1 MIVIQ
6 SQENGLSRARVG
18 GMQEEVEGEWPVY
31 EMLPRAR
38 SWGLGQ
44 GSKWATDNSLVAG
57 EGTQP
62 QEMALFSRILALAGW
77 VKMKQT
83 W

>member
-1 MIVIQ
+1 MV
-6 SQENGLSRARVG
+6 SPGLGWVG
-18 GMQEEVEGEWPVY
+18 CKGRWRERWPVY

>member
-18 GMQEEVEGEWPVY
+18 GMQWGRWPVY

-62 QEMALFSRILALAGW
+62 QGMALFSRILALAGW
-77 VKMKQT
+77 VKMKQM

>member
-1 MIVIQ
+1 M
-6 SQENGLSRARVG
+6 
-18 GMQEEVEGEWPVY
+18 Y

-44 GSKWATDNSLVAG
+44 GSKWAADNSLVAG

-62 QEMALFSRILALAGW
+62 QGMALFSRILALAGW
-77 VKMKQT
+77 VKMKLK

>member
-1 MIVIQ
+1 MV
-6 SQENGLSRARVG
+6 SPGLGWMGCKGRGRG
-18 GMQEEVEGEWPVY
+18 RGPVY

-44 GSKWATDNSLVAG
+44 GSKWAADNSLVAG

-62 QEMALFSRILALAGW
+62 QGMALFSRILALAGW
-77 VKMKQT
+77 VKMKLK